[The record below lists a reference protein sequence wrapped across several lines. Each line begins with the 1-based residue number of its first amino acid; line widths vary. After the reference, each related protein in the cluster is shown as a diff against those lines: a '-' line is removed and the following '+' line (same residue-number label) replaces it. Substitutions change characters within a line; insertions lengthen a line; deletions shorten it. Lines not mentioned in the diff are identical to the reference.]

1 VWRRGGRMHV
11 ACEGSWRRGR
21 KSLRLPAATATP
33 WTTCPLPGWFVL
45 PHLMDIRDI
54 IAVIDTCIVD
64 DDMQLERRC
73 KKLIWRCVAIN
84 LEPSD
89 NIAAPW
95 RICEP
100 AQQSSELQSCRAARH
115 TGKQTRVV
123 ACVENREFA
132 GCDKHT
138 EDRCCSHESM
148 SLFR

>member
-1 VWRRGGRMHV
+1 MHV